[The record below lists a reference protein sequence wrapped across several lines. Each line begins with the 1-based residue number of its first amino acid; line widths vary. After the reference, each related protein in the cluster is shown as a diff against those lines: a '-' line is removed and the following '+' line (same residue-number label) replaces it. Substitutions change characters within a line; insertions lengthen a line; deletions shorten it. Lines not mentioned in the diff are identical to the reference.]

1 MFDRILVPTDGS
13 GPANAALEYAGEI
26 AAAEDVTVHVL
37 HVIDPDADPAEV
49 ETPLESSREW
59 AGDAGAPVI
68 DEIHTGEPQDAI
80 LEYAATRDVDAIVMG
95 TRGRSGVGR
104 LLLGSV
110 TEAVVRDAEVPVLV
124 VRGAAEVERQYPF
137 ETVVVPIDGSA
148 HADAAIERALSIA
161 RHLDATVHLLSVV
174 DVTPAGIDERTDLR
188 LDRLENA
195 AERIIDDGVATA
207 ESAGIDPETAIR
219 YGSTDRTIRNYAAER
234 DAALLVMGTH
244 GRSGIDRLLLGS
256 VTERVLRTATVPV
269 LTVRATDEDDSS
281 H

>member
-1 MFDRILVPTDGS
+1 MFERILVPTDGS

-37 HVIDPDADPAEV
+37 HVIDPDADPGDVEGPIAEG
-49 ETPLESSREW
+49 REW

-68 DEIHTGEPQDAI
+68 DEIHTGEPRDTI

-95 TRGRSGVGR
+95 TRGRRGVGR

-124 VRGAAEVERQYPF
+124 VRGAPEVERRYPF
-137 ETVVVPIDGSA
+137 ETIVVPIDGST
-148 HADAAIERALSIA
+148 HADAALERALEIA
-161 RHLDATVHLLSVV
+161 RHHDATVHLLSVV

-188 LDRLENA
+188 LDRLESA
-195 AERIIDDGVATA
+195 ARRIIDDGVAMA
-207 ESAGIDPETAIR
+207 DEAGIDAVTAVR
-219 YGSTDRTIRNYAAER
+219 YGSTDRTIRSYADEQ

-244 GRSGIDRLLLGS
+244 GRSGIDRLLIGS

-269 LTVRATDEDDSS
+269 LTVRAATDG
-281 H
+281 

>member
-37 HVIDPDADPAEV
+37 HVIDPDADPADV
-49 ETPLESSREW
+49 ETPLESSRKW

-68 DEIHTGEPQDAI
+68 DEIHTGEPRDAI

-110 TEAVVRDAEVPVLV
+110 TEGVVRDAEVPVLV

-137 ETVVVPIDGSA
+137 ETIVVPIDGSD

-161 RHLDATVHLLSVV
+161 RHHDATVHLLSVV

-219 YGSTDRTIRNYAAER
+219 YGSTDRTIRNYVTEQ
-234 DAALLVMGTH
+234 DATLLVMGTH
-244 GRSGIDRLLLGS
+244 GRSGIDRLLIGS

-269 LTVRATDEDDSS
+269 LTVRAADED
-281 H
+281 